1 MGVDAA
7 VGSSTFT
14 EFIGCTTRLLRRAM
28 RSSSVATSMNVR
40 PPGLRLMREHGSWE
54 SMEEHE
60 TVDVL
65 PPLPLLVEWLVK
77 YGALTIP
84 SAIDT
89 SSFAQTATY
98 SQLCLV
104 GASLSNS

>member
-1 MGVDAA
+1 
-7 VGSSTFT
+7 
-14 EFIGCTTRLLRRAM
+14 
-28 RSSSVATSMNVR
+28 
-40 PPGLRLMREHGSWE
+40 
-54 SMEEHE
+54 MEEHE